1 MNNPNNPTNPLNGAQ
16 TLAHTLVNCGI
27 DTCFANPGTSE
38 MHLVASFDTVTKLR
52 PVLCLFEGVV
62 TGAAD
67 GYGRIA
73 GKPAATLL
81 HLGPGLSNGL
91 ANLHNARRASSPIV
105 NIVGD
110 HATYHQQY
118 DAPLASDIVGFA
130 RPVSAWICESKSSKT
145 VASDAARAV
154 QAARRAP
161 GGIATLILP
170 ADTAWNAADR
180 AASPLPD
187 IPAGRVDTA
196 TIEQIARLLSNGKKS
211 AILMRGTALQT
222 QGQDAA
228 GRIRAKTGVRLLSDT
243 FAPLT
248 ECGAGRV
255 AIERIPYFAEQIVAT
270 LAGLEQIIL
279 VGTKPPVTFFAY
291 PGKPSWGAPE
301 GCEFSYLA
309 QPHEDGAQALKDL
322 ADALGAGGETVQR
335 ISLQLPEMPEGVFN
349 AVSVAQVVARL
360 TPENAIFADEA
371 GTSSGPMMSR
381 LARARPWT
389 HLPLTGGSIGQG
401 LPLAL
406 GAALA
411 APDRK
416 VVSPHGDGGAA
427 YTLQALWT
435 MAREKLDVTVVI
447 FANRSYAILNIE
459 LKRVGAIGAGPKA
472 LSMLDLHNPELDWT
486 KIAAGL
492 GVEASR
498 ASSCAQ
504 FASQYESAMKQRGP
518 RLIEAIIE
526 PLSI

>member
-1 MNNPNNPTNPLNGAQ
+1 MNTPLNGAQ

-27 DTCFANPGTSE
+27 EICFANPGTSE
-38 MHLVASFDTVTKLR
+38 MHMVASFDTVTRLR

-81 HLGPGLSNGL
+81 HLGPGLANGL
-91 ANLHNARRASSPIV
+91 ANLHNARRAATPIV

-145 VASDAARAV
+145 VAADAARAV

-180 AASPLPD
+180 AASPLQD
-187 IPAGRVDTA
+187 LPAGRADTT
-196 TIEQIARLLSNGKKS
+196 TIEQIAKLLLNGKKT
-211 AILMRGTALQT
+211 AILMRGTALHAE
-222 QGQDAA
+222 GQEAA
-228 GRIRAKTGVRLLSDT
+228 GRIQAKTGARLLSDT
-243 FAPLT
+243 FAPRT

-255 AIERIPYFAEQIVAT
+255 AVERIPYFAEQIVAT
-270 LAGLEQIIL
+270 LAGLEQIVL

-309 QPHEDGAQALKDL
+309 QPHEDGVQALKDL
-322 ADALGAGGETVQR
+322 ATALGASDIAAPR
-335 ISLQLPEMPEGVFN
+335 ISLQLPEMPQGVFN
-349 AVSVAQVVARL
+349 AVSVAQIVARM
-360 TPENAIFADEA
+360 TPENVIVADEG

-381 LARARPWT
+381 MSRARPWT

-401 LPLAL
+401 LPLAV

-416 VVSPHGDGGAA
+416 VICTHGDGGAA

-472 LSMLDLHNPELDWT
+472 LSMLDLHNPDLNWVA
-486 KIAAGL
+486 IAQGF
-492 GVEASR
+492 GVEGSR
-498 ASSCAQ
+498 ASTCAE
-504 FASQYESAMKQRGP
+504 FAAQYESAMTHRGP